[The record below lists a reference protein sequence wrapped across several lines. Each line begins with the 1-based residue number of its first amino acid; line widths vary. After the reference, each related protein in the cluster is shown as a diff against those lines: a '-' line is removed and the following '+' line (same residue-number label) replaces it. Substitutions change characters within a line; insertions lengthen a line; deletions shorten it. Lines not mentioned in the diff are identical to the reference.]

1 MRVECHAGYRG
12 AEEPRRLVFEDRRT
26 VEVVAV
32 LARWQSPGERGFRLT
47 GDDQTT
53 YVAVHHETADTWT
66 VTAQPRGRPT
76 DKPGG
81 R

>member
-12 AEEPRRLVFEDRRT
+12 AEEPRRLVFEDRT

-53 YVAVHHETADTWT
+53 YVAVHDQATDAWV
-66 VTAQPRGRPT
+66 VTAQPRRRPT
-76 DKPGG
+76 DNPGG